1 MPCSGVS
8 HAWVFSADSAGS
20 CGCGLRA
27 SAWHPPT
34 RPPDRQRANCM
45 LSARVSWPSHRPFVP
60 PRQLQSPSSREP
72 QPWWPVASQMW
83 LQLQACPTCATQT
96 LSTPAQ
102 LKGDFRFWI
111 TAAWWQH
118 SRGLC
123 DPAGMQG
130 RTTARGASGAQP
142 GDGPPGGSGALPTLR
157 SAPDLSVHIRDREAG
172 LGSQRDLTPS
182 SSMLTPMLHGWP
194 ALKSSCSQGC

>member
-34 RPPDRQRANCM
+34 QPPDRQRANCM

-96 LSTPAQ
+96 LSTLAQ

-130 RTTARGASGAQP
+130 GLRQEGHQEPSQEMGPLGGQGPCPLSDQHRTSVSTSETGRRVWAPRGIS
-142 GDGPPGGSGALPTLR
+142 PPLPACSHPCCT
-157 SAPDLSVHIRDREAG
+157 AG
-172 LGSQRDLTPS
+172 LP
-182 SSMLTPMLHGWP
+182 
-194 ALKSSCSQGC
+194 